1 MEDGKLSLCQSSNT
15 NESLT
20 DTMIKTLLDS
30 SEAVQT
36 QPTAKHICVFTWV
49 SLRIWQGTA
58 ITATSGYALGMTG
71 SGGEDGDKRKR
82 GSE

>member
-20 DTMIKTLLDS
+20 DTVIKTLLDS
-30 SEAVQT
+30 SQAVQK

-49 SLRIWQGTA
+49 SLKTWPGTIT
-58 ITATSGYALGMTG
+58 ITATSGYVLGMH
-71 SGGEDGDKRKR
+71 
-82 GSE
+82 